1 MIEGSVRSMDVT
13 DVLGGHRIVPVVVLD
28 DPAKAD
34 ALGAAMVEGGL
45 PVAEAT
51 FRTPAAAAVLR
62 RLAERDD
69 LVVGAGT
76 VLSERQVDQAV
87 EAGARF
93 VVSPGLSARVV
104 RRCQTL
110 GVPVVPGVA
119 TPSEVMHALDL
130 GLDTVKFFPAEA
142 NGGLATIKALA
153 AAFPQVRFMPTGGI
167 TPDSAPAYLA
177 HPSVAA
183 VGGSWMVAADLLGE
197 GRWEE
202 VARRCATST
211 ALYTQPVPRPV
222 SEGAHA

>member
-1 MIEGSVRSMDVT
+1 VDVT

-28 DPAKAD
+28 DPAKAG

-51 FRTPAAAAVLR
+51 FRTPEAAAVLR
-62 RLAERDD
+62 RLAARDD

-76 VLSERQVDQAV
+76 VLTDRQVDEAV

-93 VVSPGLSARVV
+93 VVSPGLSAAVV
-104 RRCQTL
+104 RRCQEV
-110 GVPVVPGVA
+110 GVPVIPGVA
-119 TPSEVMHALDL
+119 TPSEVMRALDL

-142 NGGLATIKALA
+142 NGGLGTIKALS

-167 TPDSAPAYLA
+167 TAESAPAYLA

-183 VGGSWMVAADLLGE
+183 VGGSWMVAPDLLAA
-197 GRWEE
+197 GRWDE
-202 VARRCATST
+202 VAARCAAATRLHHPT
-211 ALYTQPVPRPV
+211 PQTEL
-222 SEGAHA
+222 EGAPA